1 MAFVAAEAFPSH
13 RPGEA
18 MVARWFLL
26 AFSTALLL
34 GCGGGGQSGPGP
46 VTPPADRPATESGEV
61 QRVVIRRAN
70 LRVRVESA
78 EKALLAARSL
88 ASELGGYV
96 ESGGIF
102 DQETDTPTA
111 QAVLRVPEARFDEAI
126 ERLKALGTREFEQ
139 IQSEDVTLKAT
150 DLDARLKVLRAEE
163 RQYLELLA
171 KARSVNDVLGVR
183 QRLSE
188 VRQQVESLDGQLKVI
203 RNQAA
208 FSTISV
214 DFVQRIGF
222 GMGGRSGW
230 IAEAWY
236 GAWNALFSV
245 LRWLV
250 QLAVVVVVFSV
261 IWVPIVLLARWS
273 RNRPGRCPPPPPSSS
288 ASESGDP
295 ADQ

>member
-1 MAFVAAEAFPSH
+1 
-13 RPGEA
+13 
-18 MVARWFLL
+18 VARWILL
-26 AFSTALLL
+26 GVLAALLI
-34 GCGGGGQSGPGP
+34 GCGGGGQSGSGP
-46 VTPPADRPATESGEV
+46 VAPPVERSATESGEV

-78 EKALLAARSL
+78 EKALLAARNL
-88 ASELGGYV
+88 ATELGGYV

-102 DQETDTPTA
+102 DQETDTPSA

-188 VRQQVESLDGQLKVI
+188 VRQQVESLDAQLKVI

-208 FSTISV
+208 YSTISV

-230 IAEAWY
+230 IAEAWF
-236 GAWNALFSV
+236 GAWNALFAV

-261 IWVPIVLLARWS
+261 IWVPVVLLVRWS
-273 RNRPGRCPPPPPSSS
+273 RNRPGRRPPPPPSSVS
-288 ASESGDP
+288 ADESSDA